1 MEKRKKWD
9 LPHWVTPGVFSGS
22 YVVDEAVERIT
33 SFKPMEFTLQKPSG
47 SEKQSDENLKEAVKQ
62 VEERLTERIRELEQK
77 LLEVKEQAAAMEK
90 RWKAA
95 EEAQA
100 KERQHLYQVVL
111 SLKKEWENERNA
123 HRDH

>member
-9 LPHWVTPGVFSGS
+9 LPHWVTPGVFSGK

-33 SFKPMEFTLQKPSG
+33 SFKPMEITLQKPSS
-47 SEKQSDENLKEAVKQ
+47 SEKQEDEACKEEMKQ
-62 VEERLTERIRELEQK
+62 VEEKLMEQIQQ
-77 LLEVKEQAAAMEK
+77 LEVKLNEAKEQFAAAEK
-90 RWKAA
+90 RWQAA
-95 EEAQA
+95 EETQA

-123 HRDH
+123 NRDH

>member
-9 LPHWVTPGVFSGS
+9 LPHWVTPGVFSGN

-47 SEKQSDENLKEAVKQ
+47 SEKQSDENLTEAVKQ

-77 LLEVKEQAAAMEK
+77 LIEVKEQAAAMEK
-90 RWKAA
+90 HWKAA